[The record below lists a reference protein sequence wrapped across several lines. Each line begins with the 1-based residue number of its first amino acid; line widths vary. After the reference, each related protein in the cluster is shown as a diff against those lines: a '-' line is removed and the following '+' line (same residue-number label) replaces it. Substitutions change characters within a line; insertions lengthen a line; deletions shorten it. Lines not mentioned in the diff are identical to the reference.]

1 MGNGAAGAQSQ
12 ARSLLGLP
20 QESRLQ
26 RMDRGEPLK
35 TVKQENAM
43 VHLTLFVNGSGL
55 QDKRGAFQDR
65 WLETATGH
73 GLIKAVPTAAVMAQM
88 AGASAECLL
97 WTRHRARNVHTCGL
111 RGVSRGR

>member
-20 QESRLQ
+20 QGSRLQ

-35 TVKQENAM
+35 TVKQENVMA
-43 VHLTLFVNGSGL
+43 HLTLFINNSGL
-55 QDKRGAFQDR
+55 QMRGAFQDK

-73 GLIKAVPTAAVMAQM
+73 GLIKAVPTAAEMAQM
-88 AGASAECLL
+88 EGASAE
-97 WTRHRARNVHTCGL
+97 
-111 RGVSRGR
+111 